1 MPSVPIL
8 DWALW
13 IIDCYSCWSDQRITT
28 TGLRWVEADA
38 LCWLDNVGLLFHLS
52 NTDPQSELLALS
64 VMVQVFTEEE
74 GDPRE
79 RKQEAEI
86 EDELKSR
93 SLGWW
98 IVILL
103 CWCQWLPM
111 HAHHEPFNFNYTL
124 PQQYCFASVYT
135 ERSKD
140 QSRST
145 DTKRMSIPSY
155 GHKNLPMHPYSI
167 WIHTSQFYLHGYN
180 RYVYELDEG
189 SGTS

>member
-28 TGLRWVEADA
+28 TGLHWVEADA

-111 HAHHEPFNFNYTL
+111 HAHHEPVLITLYHNSIVLLAFTLKDQRIKAGAQTPRECPYHHMDIKICPCTPIPFESTL
-124 PQQYCFASVYT
+124 PSCTSMVTTDMYT
-135 ERSKD
+135 S
-140 QSRST
+140 
-145 DTKRMSIPSY
+145 
-155 GHKNLPMHPYSI
+155 
-167 WIHTSQFYLHGYN
+167 
-180 RYVYELDEG
+180 
-189 SGTS
+189 